1 LNVGD
6 ACRSDSRQAAQQAR
20 KEKNM
25 SGPTDAEL
33 LDTAVTLA
41 CERHSAPMRE
51 EVDHLVEHL
60 LDRSREHERRLAQI
74 DERLEESTEHLAE
87 RLRPHERQLTEL
99 CDKWA
104 FVSETLAR
112 QGREIERLNAA
123 VEAIE
128 RTAASNRARAGR
140 SRRGLKISSRLSR
153 SLYWLCC
160 AVAFASLAGGVWLM
174 ADLLDAAPVNAQAS
188 FVPLGLIGLSVVA
201 GLSALAL
208 GRMLARRRS
217 DADRVEAA

>member
-1 LNVGD
+1 
-6 ACRSDSRQAAQQAR
+6 
-20 KEKNM
+20 M

-51 EVDHLVEHL
+51 DVDHLVEHL
-60 LDRSREHERRLAQI
+60 LGRSREHDRRLAQI
-74 DERLEESTEHLAE
+74 DEHLEESAERLAE
-87 RLRPHERQLTEL
+87 RLRPHDRQLTEL

-112 QGREIERLNAA
+112 QAHEIERLNAA
-123 VEAIE
+123 VKAIE
-128 RTAASNRARAGR
+128 RTTASNQARAGR
-140 SRRGLKISSRLSR
+140 SRRGPMISTGLGR

-160 AVAFASLAGGVWLM
+160 GVAFASLAGGVWLM
-174 ADLLDAAPVNAQAS
+174 TELLDGAPVNAQAS
-188 FVPLGLIGLSVVA
+188 FVPLGLIGLSVMA

-208 GRMLARRRS
+208 GRMLARRQS
-217 DADRVEAA
+217 IMGTAG

>member
-1 LNVGD
+1 
-6 ACRSDSRQAAQQAR
+6 
-20 KEKNM
+20 M

-41 CERHSAPMRE
+41 CERHSAPTRE
-51 EVDHLVEHL
+51 EVDHLVDHL
-60 LDRSREHERRLAQI
+60 LDRSREHDRRLAQI
-74 DERLEESTEHLAE
+74 DERLEESAEHLAE

-112 QGREIERLNAA
+112 QAREIERLTAA

-128 RTAASNRARAGR
+128 RTAALNRARAGR
-140 SRRGLKISSRLSR
+140 SRRGSMISTGLSR
-153 SLYWLCC
+153 GLYWLCC
-160 AVAFASLAGGVWLM
+160 GVAFASLAGGVWLM
-174 ADLLDAAPVNAQAS
+174 TELLDAAPVNAERS
-188 FVPLGLIGLSVVA
+188 LVPLGLIGLSVVA
-201 GLSALAL
+201 GLSALAF

-217 DADRVEAA
+217 NRGTAH